1 MTDPVPFLANIAL
14 VAHADGKLSPAELG
28 HLEAIRAELKI
39 TKGNFSKAMAL
50 ASSGDFKLTPVGSF
64 ADQVHNLE
72 LMLRVAYA
80 DDDLEDAEASLIAG
94 FCHLIGVTQDQI
106 DRIEAE
112 VLATLKQPGI
122 ICTSCGAGSEPSAK
136 FCPACG
142 AAFVARDQAS
152 NDEFQLPRTGIAI
165 AFADSTSASFAR
177 ALTLATSLSGY
188 QKCQK
193 NKKTW
198 HLAPF
203 PSGSFAE
210 ALPLAETLG
219 GIRNKIA
226 YQDGVE
232 KSWDEVFGFAW
243 CASKRA
249 VAYRPAE
256 YCFGKDENRLNPWGC
271 KQARMD
277 WTDWSDWFSYGVW
290 EKTGLLGGKVVWRF
304 DKERIRHELA
314 TRLHVYRYCPHLATG
329 LSESVLRQIPDT
341 VDPAKDKNWSFN
353 RSYNEA
359 PGCLKVVE
367 KEGNR
372 DYTVTDEYWSDG
384 VRPVGLNFL
393 REILQKAI
401 PIAGNC
407 GITAGNLLQ

>member
-1 MTDPVPFLANIAL
+1 MMTDPVPFLANIAL

-232 KSWDEVFGFAW
+232 KSWDRSFWLCMVRFEA
-243 CASKRA
+243 
-249 VAYRPAE
+249 
-256 YCFGKDENRLNPWGC
+256 GC
-271 KQARMD
+271 CISPCGILFRQGR
-277 WTDWSDWFSYGVW
+277 
-290 EKTGLLGGKVVWRF
+290 E
-304 DKERIRHELA
+304 
-314 TRLHVYRYCPHLATG
+314 P
-329 LSESVLRQIPDT
+329 SESMGLQ
-341 VDPAKDKNWSFN
+341 AS
-353 RSYNEA
+353 
-359 PGCLKVVE
+359 
-367 KEGNR
+367 
-372 DYTVTDEYWSDG
+372 TDGLDG
-384 VRPVGLNFL
+384 LVGLVFL
-393 REILQKAI
+393 RCVGEDWIIGRQSRLAFR
-401 PIAGNC
+401 
-407 GITAGNLLQ
+407 